1 MLGIDV
7 VGVGL
12 ATNSFGFVNE
22 DWKPWTTLDGTPV
35 LVPGRFNT
43 DIEPD
48 GGVLMYPE
56 GDKSVPPSA
65 WMPKGGFYFEAIER
79 QGLIDEECLNV
90 EDNLEEFGT
99 ITGAELEHITREVDR
114 LYPTGRAILEI
125 LEVPVLVT
133 SPKCRE

>member
-1 MLGIDV
+1 M

-56 GDKSVPPSA
+56 GDKSVPPWA
-65 WMPKGGFYFEAIER
+65 RMPKGGLYFEAIER

-90 EDNLEEFGT
+90 EDNLEE
-99 ITGAELEHITREVDR
+99 LDHYRR
-114 LYPTGRAILEI
+114 RA
-125 LEVPVLVT
+125 
-133 SPKCRE
+133 